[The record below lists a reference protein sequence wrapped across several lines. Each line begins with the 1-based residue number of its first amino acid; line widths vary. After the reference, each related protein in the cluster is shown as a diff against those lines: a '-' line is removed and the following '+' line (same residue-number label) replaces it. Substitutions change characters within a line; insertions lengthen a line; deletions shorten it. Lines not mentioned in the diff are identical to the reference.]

1 MPDSVL
7 HTECLKNRDINTMK
21 LNVSDVVESRETKN
35 KNNSYRLLE
44 VMKINQLSCM
54 QCHTVSISFGLF
66 PKLSISRASYL
77 KYLIFLD
84 FHNQCKTGQ
93 IVSKTMIKLFYF

>member
-7 HTECLKNRDINTMK
+7 HTECVKNRDINTMK
-21 LNVSDVVESRETKN
+21 LNVSDVVESREEKK

-44 VMKINQLSCM
+44 VMKVNQLSCM

-66 PKLSISRASYL
+66 PKLSISL
-77 KYLIFLD
+77 KYLISVSSKISD
-84 FHNQCKTGQ
+84 FFRLT
-93 IVSKTMIKLFYF
+93 